1 MFERSP
7 TAELNNCEIAR
18 LTGIPRTTV
27 RDWVRLPRDRWQRT
41 VGSACPECGQPAY
54 AFEELP
60 AGDCAYLLGIYLGD
74 GTISRGRR
82 GVWKLRIKMDIRY
95 PSIIEECAAAVRA
108 VMPRNRVSIYEHV
121 GGSNAVEICS
131 HSKSWP
137 CLFPQHGAGRKHE
150 RRIALVPWQEAI
162 VELEPG
168 KLLRGLIHSDGC
180 RILNR
185 VNGTDYPRY
194 FFSQVSMDIQELFR
208 RTCGKLGIECANN
221 RWNSIS
227 VARRH
232 SVAKLD
238 AIVGSKS

>member
-1 MFERSP
+1 VFERSP

-131 HSKSWP
+131 HSKCGHAFSRSTAP
-137 CLFPQHGAGRKHE
+137 AESTSAASRSCRGR
-150 RRIALVPWQEAI
+150 RRSSSSSRA
-162 VELEPG
+162 
-168 KLLRGLIHSDGC
+168 S
-180 RILNR
+180 
-185 VNGTDYPRY
+185 
-194 FFSQVSMDIQELFR
+194 S
-208 RTCGKLGIECANN
+208 CA
-221 RWNSIS
+221 
-227 VARRH
+227 V
-232 SVAKLD
+232 
-238 AIVGSKS
+238 

>member
-1 MFERSP
+1 
-7 TAELNNCEIAR
+7 
-18 LTGIPRTTV
+18 V
-27 RDWVRLPRDRWQRT
+27 
-41 VGSACPECGQPAY
+41 
-54 AFEELP
+54 
-60 AGDCAYLLGIYLGD
+60 
-74 GTISRGRR
+74 RR
-82 GVWKLRIKMDIRY
+82 GSPSRNAAKPGVDLRARRRLERRRDLLAFK
-95 PSIIEECAAAVRA
+95 V
-108 VMPRNRVSIYEHV
+108 
-121 GGSNAVEICS
+121 
-131 HSKSWP
+131 WP

-208 RTCGKLGIECANN
+208 RTCGKLGVECANN
-221 RWNSIS
+221 RSNSIS